1 MELMEAITTRRS
13 VRRYRQD
20 PVPHEILE
28 EVLEAACWAPSAD
41 GWGRQQQARWC

>member
-13 VRRYRQD
+13 VRRYRND
-20 PVPHEILE
+20 PVPRNILE

-41 GWGRQQQARWC
+41 NVQP